1 MKISRWRPKRPYRF
15 LIASN
20 LISFFLC
27 VYIYSLLGR
36 AGILLFYLPRFF
48 NHKKKKEACGCLSG
62 CIPEKRKKKKRTNCV
77 DQVIII
83 QRVGGNELT
92 SRCPHFTRRPA
103 IHTVLHYLY
112 RALLKIYIYLS
123 CSSSRA
129 PSHLSLLIFWL
140 DYVVAPASRQQFIG
154 RHRDISAGTW
164 LERRRRWAS
173 PGCSADIPPVAIF
186 PLLLQRCLWL
196 WLYSPSLSLTGKD
209 KTFK

>member
-20 LISFFLC
+20 LISFSLC
-27 VYIYSLLGR
+27 IYSLLGR
-36 AGILLFYLPRFF
+36 AGILLFYLPRF
-48 NHKKKKEACGCLSG
+48 LTTR
-62 CIPEKRKKKKRTNCV
+62 KRKKRVVVWVAVYQKKEKKNQLRWSSHHNST
-77 DQVIII
+77 
-83 QRVGGNELT
+83 GGGKWAHVQMPSFHT
-92 SRCPHFTRRPA
+92 PA
-103 IHTVLHYLY
+103 SNTHTQS
-112 RALLKIYIYLS
+112 LLKIYLS
-123 CSSSRA
+123 LCSSRA
-129 PSHLSLLIFWL
+129 PSHFSLFIFWL
-140 DYVVAPASRQQFIG
+140 DYVVARASRQQFIG